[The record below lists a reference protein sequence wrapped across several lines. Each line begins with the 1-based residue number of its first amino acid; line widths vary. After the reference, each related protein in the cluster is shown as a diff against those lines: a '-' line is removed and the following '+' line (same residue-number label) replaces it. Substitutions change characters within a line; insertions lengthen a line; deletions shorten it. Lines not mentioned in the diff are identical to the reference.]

1 MASHALLVEELVTG
15 TRATQT
21 GRVLEGAGQGERRTL
36 VDRQGRTLIDLRRRT
51 AIGIH
56 PCTSFPRHSSGSRT
70 PSQQL
75 LLLKSVTG
83 SESADTG
90 HPLEG
95 AGQRKRR
102 TLVGTHRYTPFD
114 HLHAFVRTRCHN
126 RAYPVPLRANAKGRK
141 ANLLVEQ
148 CLVKADATGVR

>member
-21 GRVLEGAGQGERRTL
+21 GRVLEGASHRERRTF
-36 VDRQGRTLIDLRRRT
+36 VDQQGRTLIDLRRRT

-56 PCTSFPRHSSGSRT
+56 PCTSFPWHSSRSRT

-83 SESADTG
+83 SEATDTG
-90 HPLEG
+90 QLLEG
-95 AGQRKRR
+95 AGQGERR
-102 TLVGTHRYTPFD
+102 TLIGTHRYTPF
-114 HLHAFVRTRCHN
+114 HHFHC
-126 RAYPVPLRANAKGRK
+126 
-141 ANLLVEQ
+141 
-148 CLVKADATGVR
+148 AT